1 MTSSSV
7 CTRPCCSTA
16 VVVAA
21 LVVGCSTKALAC
33 ACSVLAGF
41 FIESTNI
48 IANVCISRIIT
59 VVTVIKSITFMQFSH
74 RHVLNITV
82 SAISG
87 TMFIGVIIL
96 VVNCRASIIV
106 WSVVT
111 GAAMAMPPSKIARPG
126 FRKLRPHFAAPLKTF
141 KNHYEARLRPSYSPC
156 KNPSSSQTSAKGLGC
171 L

>member
-1 MTSSSV
+1 MGNPGAGVGGRRLTSSSV

-21 LVVGCSTKALAC
+21 VVVGCSTKALAC

-41 FIESTNI
+41 FIES
-48 IANVCISRIIT
+48 IT
-59 VVTVIKSITFMQFSH
+59 VVTVIKSITFMEFSH

-126 FRKLRPHFAAPLKTF
+126 FRKLRPHFAAPLKTL